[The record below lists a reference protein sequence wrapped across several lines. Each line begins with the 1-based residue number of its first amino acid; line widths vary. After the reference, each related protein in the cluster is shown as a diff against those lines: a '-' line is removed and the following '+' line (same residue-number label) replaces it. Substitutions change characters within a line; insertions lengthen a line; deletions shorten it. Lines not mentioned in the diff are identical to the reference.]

1 MRKLYLHIGYPKT
14 GTTSLQQHVFPKLK
28 TVRYLGKYDPYGNDI
43 TDYQNFIGALWF
55 SKDEALLLHFKKMI
69 EFIGNRPILGYNLRF
84 DLKFLDRYTKP
95 LLGFSLPN
103 QMIELS
109 DLYRK
114 SVVSKRPDVVPH
126 LGFEEILDDL
136 DVPIFGRHTAL
147 GDATTVAMAYIKLKR
162 SR

>member
-1 MRKLYLHIGYPKT
+1 MLRSRPWLSEESIWIHRIRKVDLDDAVSIETAVMAK
-14 GTTSLQQHVFPKLK
+14 
-28 TVRYLGKYDPYGNDI
+28 
-43 TDYQNFIGALWF
+43 
-55 SKDEALLLHFKKMI
+55 I
-69 EFIGNRPILGYNLRF
+69 EFIGNRPIVGYTRRF
-84 DLKFLDRYTKP
+84 DLKFPDRYTKP

-114 SVVSKRPDVVPH
+114 SVVSRRPDVVPH

-136 DVPIFGRHTAL
+136 DVPVFGRHTAL
-147 GDATTVAMAYIKLKR
+147 GDATTAAMAYIKLKR

>member
-1 MRKLYLHIGYPKT
+1 MDT
-14 GTTSLQQHVFPKLK
+14 TTSLSW
-28 TVRYLGKYDPYGNDI
+28 G
-43 TDYQNFIGALWF
+43 
-55 SKDEALLLHFKKMI
+55 SKV
-69 EFIGNRPILGYNLRF
+69 YN
-84 DLKFLDRYTKP
+84 TTNGP
-95 LLGFSLPN
+95 LLVGSFGGVLRSMLMFGFSLLN

-114 SVVSKRPDVVPH
+114 SVVSKRPYVVPH

-147 GDATTVAMAYIKLKR
+147 GDPTTVAMAYIKLKR

>member
-1 MRKLYLHIGYPKT
+1 MDLDDAVSIET
-14 GTTSLQQHVFPKLK
+14 AVM
-28 TVRYLGKYDPYGNDI
+28 
-43 TDYQNFIGALWF
+43 A
-55 SKDEALLLHFKKMI
+55 MI
-69 EFIGNRPILGYNLRF
+69 EFIGNRPILGYYLRF
-84 DLKFLDRYTKP
+84 DLKFLDRYARP

-103 QMIELS
+103 QMIELP

-147 GDATTVAMAYIKLKR
+147 GDATTVAMGYIKLKR

>member
-1 MRKLYLHIGYPKT
+1 MFDTYFDR
-14 GTTSLQQHVFPKLK
+14 
-28 TVRYLGKYDPYGNDI
+28 N
-43 TDYQNFIGALWF
+43 N
-55 SKDEALLLHFKKMI
+55 LL
-69 EFIGNRPILGYNLRF
+69 ILNKR
-84 DLKFLDRYTKP
+84 
-95 LLGFSLPN
+95 LPN